1 MKSGLTALLSLAL
14 GAAMVA
20 APSVTNFGADAPY
33 DLAFAAKG
41 GNGKSYGGGSKSNG
55 GGSKSAS
62 ASTAGA
68 GKSGKTN
75 LGATASALGALNAG
89 HASATA
95 LANAL
100 AKQSTSRVGLVA
112 AYGQQN
118 MIADQLATAAAD
130 AAAAATATA
139 ALPGLQAT
147 AAISAQAVADAELA
161 GLNISDTT
169 AYDAL
174 VATRDAD
181 AQAVADAQATIDAAA
196 AAQAAADAAEAEAVN
211 LLNAAAN
218 KTPVSEDTRAALDAL
233 LEGKITAP
241 PAP

>member
-20 APSVTNFGADAPY
+20 APSVTNIGADAPY

-41 GNGKSYGGGSKSNG
+41 GNGKGNG
-55 GGSKSAS
+55 GGNKGAS

-68 GKSGKTN
+68 GNSGKTN
-75 LGATASALGALNAG
+75 HGATASAMGALNAG
-89 HASATA
+89 HASAQA
-95 LANAL
+95 FANAL
-100 AKQSTSRVGLVA
+100 AKQSTSRVGRIA
-112 AYGQQN
+112 AYAQQN
-118 MIADQLATAAAD
+118 MVADQLATAAVDA

-139 ALPGLQAT
+139 ALPGLQTT
-147 AAISAQAVADAELA
+147 AATSAQGVLDAQLPGGLMETDPTAYAALQAQAAADALA
-161 GLNISDTT
+161 VTN
-169 AYDAL
+169 
-174 VATRDAD
+174 
-181 AQAVADAQATIDAAA
+181 AQATIDAAA
-196 AAQAAADAAEAEAVN
+196 AAQEAADAAEAEAVN
-211 LLNAAAN
+211 LLDAAAN